1 MKPHTWP
8 VREAGERALKFST
21 WSVETVRTLSFQLF
35 IQGLAG
41 HQGGL
46 AGAPGHHEL
55 GTLCVTPPRCLPPQP
70 SGLLAAIT
78 NSSLSIFPEE
88 EDGLKPKEPKEPKAA
103 VQKELSD
110 MDYLKSKVVA
120 AESPSSE
127 ESEDE
132 AVNCEEGSES
142 EEEGSFAAPA
152 QQDRE
157 AAPAKVCV
165 DL

>member
-1 MKPHTWP
+1 M
-8 VREAGERALKFST
+8 
-21 WSVETVRTLSFQLF
+21 WSMETVRMPSFQLF

-41 HQGGL
+41 YQGAWQGL
-46 AGAPGHHEL
+46 LVTVSLAPNVSHHHAVCHPSPL
-55 GTLCVTPPRCLPPQP
+55 VCPQP
-70 SGLLAAIT
+70 SPT
-78 NSSLSIFPEE
+78 PSLSIFPEE
-88 EDGLKPKEPKEPKAA
+88 EDGLKPKEPKAA

-120 AESPSSE
+120 DESPSSE